1 MGMQNLQED
10 LADALR
16 MHFAVYGGD
25 NLIHIKNLDDLDV
38 LASQYGEALR
48 QRSGWLEEVIQES
61 PIAQLEM
68 AVPNPM
74 VSAAQT
80 MGLDTYATL
89 LQFRDR
95 MSDAIQNGAGV
106 RMRLGASLEQ
116 IETSGTLLTQ
126 EDLLGYGIR
135 VDGAGDPLNVAGVI
149 HSEINEGLKTTFH
162 IMPGGRIYAVQTPTG
177 PKGLRNAYHAA
188 IGSALHRELG
198 LATDNIALE
207 FADTGVPV
215 VLREIEPVAKWN
227 DEFQI
232 SMHTEGVA
240 GRTLAL
246 DVDGNVRALTPDEW
260 RTRQSLRA
268 QTVIDSSTGEILRR
282 EPRVTRAVNS
292 DVELMESLIFDL
304 LTGSPNPYGRGM
316 TNYRLTRYGSYSRA
330 GFGGS
335 FDELTPPA
343 RGVGEPPVT
352 PDGPPAIT
360 RKARRA
366 ELEQLP
372 RNKLREIGEALA
384 AAAGE
389 KRPSPKKKPKWIGYI
404 LRREFRDTAPATP
417 AAALP
422 DRPIAAEEAAELDLS
437 KVVLKE
443 ELKPKKPTPRQASYV
458 RVVEEVLAALNKWET
473 LGLKAGGKR
482 EMGKVGKR
490 AWADALN
497 EAHPELFGQSEL
509 LAPREWSSLGG
520 VEAQRS
526 GLLTGILRE

>member
-1 MGMQNLQED
+1 MVAKYSSMAGMPDLPAPLKRYRMPTQEQLNEATNLIVSYNEMGPLERANFALRRTPPTQVGYRAGMGMQNLQED

-198 LATDNIALE
+198 LAL
-207 FADTGVPV
+207 
-215 VLREIEPVAKWN
+215 
-227 DEFQI
+227 
-232 SMHTEGVA
+232 
-240 GRTLAL
+240 
-246 DVDGNVRALTPDEW
+246 
-260 RTRQSLRA
+260 
-268 QTVIDSSTGEILRR
+268 
-282 EPRVTRAVNS
+282 
-292 DVELMESLIFDL
+292 SLIH
-304 LTGSPNPYGRGM
+304 
-316 TNYRLTRYGSYSRA
+316 
-330 GFGGS
+330 
-335 FDELTPPA
+335 
-343 RGVGEPPVT
+343 
-352 PDGPPAIT
+352 I
-360 RKARRA
+360 
-366 ELEQLP
+366 
-372 RNKLREIGEALA
+372 
-384 AAAGE
+384 
-389 KRPSPKKKPKWIGYI
+389 
-404 LRREFRDTAPATP
+404 
-417 AAALP
+417 
-422 DRPIAAEEAAELDLS
+422 
-437 KVVLKE
+437 
-443 ELKPKKPTPRQASYV
+443 
-458 RVVEEVLAALNKWET
+458 
-473 LGLKAGGKR
+473 
-482 EMGKVGKR
+482 
-490 AWADALN
+490 
-497 EAHPELFGQSEL
+497 
-509 LAPREWSSLGG
+509 
-520 VEAQRS
+520 
-526 GLLTGILRE
+526 